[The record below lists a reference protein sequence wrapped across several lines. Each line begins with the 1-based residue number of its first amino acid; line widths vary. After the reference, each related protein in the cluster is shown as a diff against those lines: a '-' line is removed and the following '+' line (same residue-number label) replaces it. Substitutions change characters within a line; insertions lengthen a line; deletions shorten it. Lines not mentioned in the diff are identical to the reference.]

1 MRKILD
7 YLNLREIGFL
17 EFLVAL
23 YPILSG
29 YSYGRIH
36 LALLALLFM
45 DVFAY
50 KKRSYRIS
58 YKPIISVV
66 VFCIIHELF
75 LFSYL
80 GFNNTSI
87 LVNVIYMWLFCYSIF
102 IITPAICL
110 TKLKGSFNLVAII
123 SIIGLFYH
131 IALINSGGIVSP
143 IKLPFLPTPDQT
155 SRLFEEGVR
164 PVSFFWEP
172 SAFASYL
179 VYPLML
185 SLIDKKFIWSI
196 ILVFCSAMSTSTNG
210 VVFSLVLISVYLL
223 TQDIKKTYKISFVL
237 FGVTL
242 IYFILQADLSM
253 LEYSREKITST
264 DIQETARTS
273 NGPFLLLEMPIWHII
288 WGMPANDVFEYLMSG
303 NISGSNL
310 IYNVEEKAVYISAFW
325 YVWAKFGIL
334 GFLLYFYSYIK
345 AMFMDKAIIPYI
357 ILLLVATFTQCVVFN
372 ATYVTQ
378 FIFIFCIMHNNNTL
392 QIRTSRR

>member
-1 MRKILD
+1 
-7 YLNLREIGFL
+7 
-17 EFLVAL
+17 
-23 YPILSG
+23 
-29 YSYGRIH
+29 
-36 LALLALLFM
+36 
-45 DVFAY
+45 
-50 KKRSYRIS
+50 
-58 YKPIISVV
+58 
-66 VFCIIHELF
+66 
-75 LFSYL
+75 
-80 GFNNTSI
+80 
-87 LVNVIYMWLFCYSIF
+87 MWLFCYSIF